1 MSLRLGRPKGDIRHA
16 VWDKPRAASLGLRP
30 SFYSLRSRAAASD
43 LLRALSSGHL
53 TQSRKARPSDLPLEV
68 STDFS
73 LYRPYI
79 FVGVFSHDEVQRWY
93 PGRLVPKG
101 PGRASRSE
109 GLRAAKG
116 FAQRRASRSGSEGLR
131 AAKGFAQRQR
141 RRAAKGCGP
150 VGARISQNIFQTVN
164 G

>member
-16 VWDKPRAASLGLRP
+16 VWDKPRAA
-30 SFYSLRSRAAASD
+30 SLRSRAAASD

-79 FVGVFSHDEVQRWY
+79 FVGVFSHDEVLRWY

-109 GLRAAKG
+109 GLRAA
-116 FAQRRASRSGSEGLR
+116 
-131 AAKGFAQRQR
+131 AAKGFAQWQR

>member
-109 GLRAAKG
+109 GLRAA
-116 FAQRRASRSGSEGLR
+116 
-131 AAKGFAQRQR
+131 AAKGFAQWQR

>member
-16 VWDKPRAASLGLRP
+16 VWDKPRAA
-30 SFYSLRSRAAASD
+30 SLRSRAAASD

-73 LYRPYI
+73 LYRPCACTLHPYI

-109 GLRAAKG
+109 GLRAA
-116 FAQRRASRSGSEGLR
+116 
-131 AAKGFAQRQR
+131 AAKGFAQWQR

>member
-30 SFYSLRSRAAASD
+30 SSLRSRAAASD

-73 LYRPYI
+73 LYRPCACTLHPYI

-109 GLRAAKG
+109 GLRAA
-116 FAQRRASRSGSEGLR
+116 
-131 AAKGFAQRQR
+131 AAKGFAQWQR

>member
-1 MSLRLGRPKGDIRHA
+1 MSLRLGRPKGDIRNA

-109 GLRAAKG
+109 GLRAA
-116 FAQRRASRSGSEGLR
+116 
-131 AAKGFAQRQR
+131 AAKGFAQWQR

>member
-1 MSLRLGRPKGDIRHA
+1 MSLRLGRPKGDIRNA

-101 PGRASRSE
+101 PGRVLAHLCAST
-109 GLRAAKG
+109 
-116 FAQRRASRSGSEGLR
+116 RASRSGSEGLR
-131 AAKGFAQRQR
+131 PR
-141 RRAAKGCGP
+141 RGKDITEHFSNSERLTETHDVFK
-150 VGARISQNIFQTVN
+150 
-164 G
+164 

>member
-73 LYRPYI
+73 LYRPCACTLHPYI

-109 GLRAAKG
+109 GLRAA
-116 FAQRRASRSGSEGLR
+116 
-131 AAKGFAQRQR
+131 AAKGFAQWQR

>member
-43 LLRALSSGHL
+43 LLRALSSGHF

-73 LYRPYI
+73 LYRPCACTLHPYI

-109 GLRAAKG
+109 GLRAA
-116 FAQRRASRSGSEGLR
+116 
-131 AAKGFAQRQR
+131 AAKGFAQWQR